1 MSTWEELIHFTGGEL
16 YISKCALYHLLLNF
30 NLDGSTQMSSN
41 KVNVTLQLSTSG
53 KTYII
58 ALEQHTTPS
67 TYVGILSSRDGNQIH
82 AIK

>member
-1 MSTWEELIHFTGGEL
+1 
-16 YISKCALYHLLLNF
+16 
-30 NLDGSTQMSSN
+30 MSSN